1 MEALQGLKV
10 IELGQFV
17 AGPFAAKTLADFGA
31 DVIKVEAAGAGDG
44 LRKWRIVQDGTSL
57 WWEIQSRNKRSVCL
71 DLKSPEGRDVVLALA
86 KEADVVIENFKPGT
100 LEKWGLGWDQLHA
113 INPKLVMLRISGFG
127 QTGPYKDK
135 PGFGVLGESM
145 GGLRYITGEPGRVPV
160 RVGISIGDTL
170 ASMHG
175 VMGLMFAL
183 HHVNVNGGEGQVVD
197 VALYESV
204 FNVMESTLTE
214 YTSAGVVRERT
225 GSALPGIV
233 PTNAYLC
240 KDDQYVL
247 IAGNGD
253 SIFQRLMTEMGRQDL
268 ADDPELK
275 HNDGRARHVERIDA
289 AIQEWAATMTCD
301 EVIARLDAVS
311 VPVGKTYTI
320 ADIVADPQYQ
330 ARDMI
335 LDTVTSH
342 GKPMKT
348 PGIVPK
354 LTATP
359 GRVKHPAPTLG
370 QHTDDL
376 KQPGWPHRKD

>member
-71 DLKSPEGRDVVLALA
+71 DLKSPEDRDVVLALA

-197 VALYESV
+197 VALM
-204 FNVMESTLTE
+204 NPCST
-214 YTSAGVVRERT
+214 
-225 GSALPGIV
+225 
-233 PTNAYLC
+233 
-240 KDDQYVL
+240 
-247 IAGNGD
+247 
-253 SIFQRLMTEMGRQDL
+253 
-268 ADDPELK
+268 
-275 HNDGRARHVERIDA
+275 
-289 AIQEWAATMTCD
+289 
-301 EVIARLDAVS
+301 
-311 VPVGKTYTI
+311 
-320 ADIVADPQYQ
+320 
-330 ARDMI
+330 
-335 LDTVTSH
+335 
-342 GKPMKT
+342 
-348 PGIVPK
+348 
-354 LTATP
+354 
-359 GRVKHPAPTLG
+359 
-370 QHTDDL
+370 
-376 KQPGWPHRKD
+376 

>member
-1 MEALQGLKV
+1 MEALNGLKV

-31 DVIKVEAAGAGDG
+31 DVIKVESAGAGDG

-71 DLKSPEGRDVVLALA
+71 DLKSPEGRDVILELA

-100 LEKWGLGWDQLHA
+100 LEKWGLGWEVLHE

-160 RVGISIGDTL
+160 RTGISIGDTL

-183 HHVNVNGGEGQVVD
+183 HHVNVHGGDGQVVD

-275 HNDGRARHVERIDA
+275 HNDGRSRQVERSYSGMGRNHDLRRSYR
-289 AIQEWAATMTCD
+289 T
-301 EVIARLDAVS
+301 ARCRLRACGQDLYHRRHRRRPAVS
-311 VPVGKTYTI
+311 GPRH
-320 ADIVADPQYQ
+320 DPGY
-330 ARDMI
+330 
-335 LDTVTSH
+335 
-342 GKPMKT
+342 
-348 PGIVPK
+348 
-354 LTATP
+354 
-359 GRVKHPAPTLG
+359 
-370 QHTDDL
+370 DDL
-376 KQPGWPHRKD
+376 HRQAHEDPGHRSEDERHAGPGEVSGTDPGSAYG